1 MHAPAPERLIKGGLL
16 TEAMVAYVLVAK
28 YAWHR
33 RSTSKPRCWL
43 PKVSTSN
50 LRSWRYGSVM
60 RPPNSNRYL
69 RLRELILTSGKIVM
83 DETVAPVLDPGRG
96 RTKQGYFWAIAR
108 NDRPWG
114 GTDPPAVAYSYAPG
128 RGSVHASSCSTIIAA
143 SCNATAMTPTRA
155 LPARLQMSSSSSR
168 TCSGVSRTFP
178 NRNPADTRAAARC
191 RGPGADDALSESPL
205 SLDPLYRIQRRRA
218 VQIARH
224 SQRGRNGTTSA
235 CGGLSISSTSLSSL
249 TKPLCFSSRKSCRS

>member
-1 MHAPAPERLIKGGLL
+1 VTIEPDDTNCPCCRGPMHVIGEESSQRLDVIPAQFRVIVTHRPKYACRACAEAVMHAPAPERLIKGGLL

-114 GTDPPAVAYSYAPG
+114 GTDPPAVAS
-128 RGSVHASSCSTIIAA
+128 
-143 SCNATAMTPTRA
+143 ATP
-155 LPARLQMSSSSSR
+155 Q
-168 TCSGVSRTFP
+168 V
-178 NRNPADTRAAARC
+178 ADLCMRQAAR
-191 RGPGADDALSESPL
+191 PL
-205 SLDPLYRIQRRRA
+205 LRHRAMRR
-218 VQIARH
+218 
-224 SQRGRNGTTSA
+224 
-235 CGGLSISSTSLSSL
+235 L
-249 TKPLCFSSRKSCRS
+249 